1 VLVPVPAAEDLVGR
15 WRRLYDPVAN
25 AGVPAHITLIVPW
38 IPPWKISDDHLL
50 QLAEVLEDVAPF
62 DFELTELGWFGR
74 RVLWVA
80 PKPAEPFL
88 VLTARLARQFGTPPW
103 AGEFDQVV
111 PHLTIAHSPADPS
124 VLDPVSSD
132 VAERLPVAC
141 RADEVWVMGG
151 DGTRWSVRAKVAL
164 EASEP

>member
-1 VLVPVPAAEDLVGR
+1 VPVPAAEDVVGR
-15 WRRLYDPVAN
+15 WRRLYDPVAD

-38 IPPWKISDDHLL
+38 IPPWKITEDDLVT
-50 QLAEVLEDVAPF
+50 LADSLADVSPF

-88 VLTARLARQFGTPPW
+88 ALTARLAKQFSTPPW

-111 PHLTIAHSPADPS
+111 PHLTVAHAPADPAALES
-124 VLDPVSSD
+124 VTSD
-132 VAERLPVAC
+132 VSKRLPVAC
-141 RADEVWVMGG
+141 RADEVWVICG
-151 DGTRWSVRAKVAL
+151 DGTRWSVRAKVGLDA
-164 EASEP
+164 AAP